1 MYASTIGLKSSPKL
15 CMHCYRIL
23 QKSDFHL
30 LVAVITSPPKVSDHT
45 APT

>member
-23 QKSDFHL
+23 QKSDFRL
-30 LVAVITSPPKVSDHT
+30 LVAVIGTP
-45 APT
+45 A